1 MIETKD
7 QIIHIN
13 NSVLQHG
20 PWNDRIYIMRL
31 DSEQTPEV
39 LALCKN
45 LTSQNNYGKIF
56 AKIPASAIQLF
67 IQEGFS
73 HEASI
78 PSASDQIENILIM
91 SLFLKTEREQFNDRS
106 SCDEILNTLL
116 NKKVTSEIKPL
127 PGSWNICACNETDVE
142 EMADIY
148 STVFA
153 SYPFPIDD
161 PQYLEKTMKEHIHYY
176 GIRNALGKLIAL
188 SSAEIDP
195 EHKAVEMSDF
205 ATLPEARGKHCARH
219 LLALME
225 KDMKQKGMLTFF
237 TIARAISASMN
248 TVFSHAGYTYTGTLK
263 KNTNIGGSFEDM
275 NVWYRHS

>member
-1 MIETKD
+1 MAQTKD
-7 QIIHIN
+7 LIIHIN

-20 PWNDRIYIMRL
+20 PWNDRIYIMKL
-31 DSEQTPEV
+31 DSAQTPEV

-45 LTSQNNYGKIF
+45 LIYQHNYGKIF
-56 AKIPASAIQLF
+56 AKIPASALPHF

-91 SLFLKTEREQFNDRS
+91 SLFLKKEREQFNDRS

-116 NKKVTSEIKPL
+116 NKKVASEIKHL
-127 PGSWNICACNETDVE
+127 PDSWKMCACNETDAE
-142 EMADIY
+142 EMATIY

-153 SYPFPIDD
+153 SYPFPIDQ
-161 PQYLEKTMKEHIHYY
+161 PHYLEKTMKEHIYY
-176 GIRNALGKLIAL
+176 FGIRNAEGKLVAL

-195 EHKAVEMSDF
+195 EYKAVEMSDF

-225 KDMKQKGMLTFF
+225 KEMKQKGMLTFF
-237 TIARAISASMN
+237 TIARAISPSMN
-248 TVFSHAGYTYTGTLK
+248 TVFAHAGYTYTGTLK